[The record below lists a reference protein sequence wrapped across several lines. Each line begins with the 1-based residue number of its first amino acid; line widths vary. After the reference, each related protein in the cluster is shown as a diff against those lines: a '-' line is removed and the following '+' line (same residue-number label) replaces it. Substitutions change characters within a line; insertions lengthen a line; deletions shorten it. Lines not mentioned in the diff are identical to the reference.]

1 MRRRIRY
8 LALVGFLAFIAISA
22 VLHFTMGSAIATYFP
37 TWRYATPPDQAIS
50 IISLSRNVRE
60 RHEPPTPEPT
70 APPKIIQRTS
80 TRIVP
85 LKFREITRSDAT
97 RIASIRTPAR
107 RKSNLFIVG
116 PKRPKPGTE
125 EGPAASNAV
134 EPTPSPGVA
143 AAKLDTGGRSDELTA
158 SVWGDDNPPRVL
170 RLAQLSLASPPPKP
184 VRIAVEIGP
193 DGNVISA
200 RIVQSSGD
208 QNLDDLALDA
218 ARKTVFAPAT
228 LNGLP
233 VHGSIVLEY
242 PATTGSM

>member
-8 LALVGFLAFIAISA
+8 LALAGFLAFIAISA

-50 IISLSRNVRE
+50 IISLSRNARE

-70 APPKIIQRTS
+70 SPPKIVQRTA

-85 LKFREITRSDAT
+85 LKFREMSRSDASQ
-97 RIASIRTPAR
+97 IGSIRTPAR

-116 PKRPKPGTE
+116 PRRPKPGTE

-134 EPTPSPGVA
+134 EPTPLPGA
-143 AAKLDTGGRSDELTA
+143 AAARLDTGGRSEELIA

-170 RLAQLSLASPPPKP
+170 HAEQVSIASPPPKP
-184 VRIAVEIGP
+184 VRIAVEVGP

-200 RIVQSSGD
+200 RVIQSSGD

-242 PATTGSM
+242 PATTGST

>member
-1 MRRRIRY
+1 MRGRIRR
-8 LALVGFLAFIAISA
+8 LALAGFFAFIVISA
-22 VLHFTMGSAIATYFP
+22 VLHFTVGSTVATFFP

-60 RHEPPTPEPT
+60 EREQPTPPPT
-70 APPKIIQRTS
+70 APPKIAQRTS

-85 LKFREITRSDAT
+85 LRFRELSRLDAAL
-97 RIASIRTPAR
+97 IGSIRTPAR
-107 RKSNLFIVG
+107 RKSNLIIVG
-116 PKRPKPGTE
+116 PKRPKPGTQ

-143 AAKLDTGGRSDELTA
+143 GAKLDTGGRSEELVA

-170 RLAQLSLASPPPKP
+170 RAAELSIVSPPPKP
-184 VRIAVEIGP
+184 VRIAVEVGP
-193 DGNVISA
+193 DGNVISV

-208 QNLDDLALDA
+208 PNLDELALDA

-233 VHGSIVLEY
+233 VHGSTVLEY
-242 PATTGSM
+242 PAAGST

>member
-1 MRRRIRY
+1 MRRRIRH
-8 LALVGFLAFIAISA
+8 LALVGFIAFIAISA
-22 VLHFTMGSAIATYFP
+22 MLHFTVGSTIATYFP
-37 TWRYATPPDQAIS
+37 KWRYATPPDQAIS

-60 RHEPPTPEPT
+60 QREQPTPVPT
-70 APPKIIQRTS
+70 SPPKIVQRTS

-85 LKFREITRSDAT
+85 IKNREITRLDESMI
-97 RIASIRTPAR
+97 RSIRAPAR
-107 RKSNLFIVG
+107 KKSNLFVVG
-116 PKRPKPGTE
+116 PLRPKPGKE
-125 EGPAASNAV
+125 EGPAASNAI

-143 AAKLDTGGRSDELTA
+143 AARLDTGGRSEELTA

-170 RLAQLSLASPPPKP
+170 HAAQLSLASPPPKP
-184 VRIAVEIGP
+184 VRIAVEVGP

-208 QNLDDLALDA
+208 PNLDDLALDA

>member
-37 TWRYATPPDQAIS
+37 TWHYATPPDQAIS

-60 RHEPPTPEPT
+60 RREPPTPEPT

-85 LKFREITRSDAT
+85 LKFREMSRIDA
-97 RIASIRTPAR
+97 RQLASIRPPAR
-107 RKSNLFIVG
+107 RRSNLFIVG
-116 PKRPKPGTE
+116 PKRPKPGTQ

-134 EPTPSPGVA
+134 EPTPSPGA
-143 AAKLDTGGRSDELTA
+143 AAARLDTGGRSEELTA

-170 RLAQLSLASPPPKP
+170 HAAQLSLASPPPKP

-200 RIVQSSGD
+200 RVVQSSGD

-242 PATTGSM
+242 PATSGSM

>member
-1 MRRRIRY
+1 MRGRIRR
-8 LALVGFLAFIAISA
+8 LALAGFIAFIAVSA
-22 VLHFTMGSAIATYFP
+22 VLHFTVGSTVATFFP

-60 RHEPPTPEPT
+60 QPEPPTPVPT
-70 APPKIIQRTS
+70 APPRIVQRTS

-85 LKFREITRSDAT
+85 LKFRELTRLDAAL
-97 RIASIRTPAR
+97 IASIRPPAR
-107 RKSNLFIVG
+107 RKSNLIVVG

-134 EPTPSPGVA
+134 EPTPSPGIA
-143 AAKLDTGGRSDELTA
+143 GAKLDTGGRSEELVA

-170 RLAQLSLASPPPKP
+170 RAAELSIASPPPKP
-184 VRIAVEIGP
+184 VRVAVEVGP
-193 DGNVISA
+193 DGNVISV
-200 RIVQSSGD
+200 RIIQSSGD
-208 QNLDDLALDA
+208 PNLDDLALDA

-233 VHGSIVLEY
+233 VHGSIVLEF
-242 PATTGSM
+242 PATSGST